1 LSLRRLKKVYNHRT
15 LLVRQIIARKKGNVM
30 VLHLRAV
37 RQAQGKT
44 LEDIATPLGCS
55 IARISLQERQLYAL
69 RLTDFVAWAL
79 VLETHPHALVSYEE
93 FPLLACPCGAPEAEP

>member
-1 LSLRRLKKVYNHRT
+1 
-15 LLVRQIIARKKGNVM
+15 M

-37 RQAQGKT
+37 REAQGKR
-44 LEDIATPLGCS
+44 LADIATPLGCS
-55 IARISLQERQLYAL
+55 IARLSLQERQLYAL

-93 FPLLACPCGAPEAEP
+93 FPQLPCPCGIQGGAP